1 MSQSRSIL
9 ALIAALV
16 CLAAAVPSR
25 FLAQGDGRK
34 AGAAHVFRGGGGDR
48 STLGRKPPPAPVSL
62 SLDTIKNLIGG
73 EPGAI
78 FVKLTPKDPSV
89 VNRGALVFAGPTLVE
104 GGENYATWGPSS
116 TNLALFGSEGHLAL
130 WLRPATGKKYLIDC
144 SVQSGS
150 EGALFSITGPSSTA
164 PMQVAGVAGGQHLT
178 FVLDATDNQ
187 WQGFQIR
194 GVGSKNKYGV
204 GTKMEW
210 TFYSCEVTN
219 L

>member
-1 MSQSRSIL
+1 MCQSRSLL

-16 CLAAAVPSR
+16 CLTAAVQSTL
-25 FLAQGDGRK
+25 LAQGDRRK
-34 AGAAHVFRGGGGDR
+34 TGAAPVFKGGGGDR
-48 STLGRKPPPAPVSL
+48 STPGRKPPPAPVSL
-62 SLDTIKNLIGG
+62 SLGTLKNLIGG

-89 VNRGALVFAGPTLVE
+89 VNRGALVFVSPTLVE

-116 TNLALFGSEGHLAL
+116 ANVSLFGSEGYLGL
-130 WLRPATGKKYLIDC
+130 WLRPAAGKKYLIDC

-150 EGALFSITGPSSTA
+150 EGALFSITGPSGTA
-164 PMQVAGVAGGQHLT
+164 PTQVAGVAGGQHLA
-178 FVLDATDNQ
+178 FVLDATDNK

-204 GTKMEW
+204 GSKMEW

>member
-1 MSQSRSIL
+1 MSQSRSLL
-9 ALIAALV
+9 ALIATLV
-16 CLAAAVPSR
+16 CLATAVPSTL
-25 FLAQGDGRK
+25 LAQGVGRK
-34 AGAAHVFRGGGGDR
+34 VGAAHVFKGGGGDR

-73 EPGAI
+73 EPGTT
-78 FVKLTPKDPSV
+78 FVKLTAKDPSV
-89 VNRGALVFAGPTLVE
+89 VNRGALVFVSPTLVE

-116 TNLALFGSEGHLAL
+116 ANASLFGSEGYLGL
-130 WLRPATGKKYLIDC
+130 WLRPAAGKKYLIDC

-150 EGALFSITGPSSTA
+150 EGALFSITGPSGTA
-164 PMQVAGVAGGQHLT
+164 PIQVAGVAAGQHLT
-178 FVLDATDNQ
+178 FVLDATDNK

-194 GVGSKNKYGV
+194 GVGTKNKYGL
-204 GTKMEW
+204 GAKMEW

>member
-9 ALIAALV
+9 ASMVLLTAALSSA
-16 CLAAAVPSR
+16 L
-25 FLAQGDGRK
+25 LAQGGGRK
-34 AGAAHVFRGGGGDR
+34 SGAVPVFKGGANR
-48 STLGRKPPPAPVSL
+48 STPGRRPPPAPVSL
-62 SLDTIKNLIGG
+62 SLDAIKNLIGG

-89 VNRGALVFAGPTLVE
+89 INRGALVFVSPTLVE

-116 TNLALFGSEGHLAL
+116 ANVSFFGSEGHLAL
-130 WLRPATGKKYLIDC
+130 WLRPAAGKKYLIDC
-144 SVQSGS
+144 AVQSGS
-150 EGALFSITGPSSTA
+150 EGAVFSITGPSGTA

-178 FVLDATDNQ
+178 FVLDATDNK

-194 GVGSKNKYGV
+194 GVGSKNKAGF
-204 GTKMEW
+204 GSKMEW
-210 TFYSCEVTN
+210 TFYSCDVTN